1 MLNTMD
7 FVMTTQCFSKNE
19 PSLFAPLRVVFQL
32 CLFLEVVQMFFSRR
46 KEDTVKCFLFFPI
59 VSFYYLVLDEG
70 GDGEF

>member
-19 PSLFAPLRVVFQL
+19 PSLFASLQVVLQL
-32 CLFLEVVQMFFSRR
+32 CLFLEVVQMVFFSA
-46 KEDTVKCFLFFPI
+46 EGGHSQMLPFFPY
-59 VSFYYLVLDEG
+59 SCFYLILDEG